1 MPVPVNNES
10 LFSQG
15 RTASC
20 IGGIALIS
28 LLAFEAIAVAAA
40 MPAVATALGGLDFYA
55 IAFGGTLAT
64 SVVGM
69 ALGGEICDRYG
80 AARSAW
86 LGLAAFIAGL
96 LAAGAASD
104 MYTLVLG
111 RLMQGLGSGLL
122 GVAIYVG
129 MSRAVPPALH
139 PKLFAMFAG
148 AWVVPALIGPGIAA
162 GLVHAFG
169 WRAVFLAVAAVAPV
183 AGALL
188 LPALSRQ
195 AAPAGADKPMRW
207 RRLGWS
213 LLAAGGALTLHG
225 SSHLPQPE
233 WIPPVLAIGFAVA
246 VFAARR
252 LLPAGSLRA
261 AEGLPAV
268 VAMRGLIA
276 AAFFASEAFVPL
288 ILTTRYRWS
297 LAEAGLAL
305 TAGALMWSV
314 GSATQARLRAEAA
327 RRRGL
332 TAGFV
337 AMAVGL
343 SVALVAA
350 GLSLHPAWV
359 VAGWA
364 LNGLGIGL
372 SFPMLSVLTMKLSR
386 PDEQGSN
393 ASALQLSDAL
403 SSSIALALAGMLMHA
418 LARPAAPPDAQPILA
433 LSALLALAGA
443 WVSPRAFHATVRH
456 PSRSGPQQD
465 GAGSGA

>member
-1 MPVPVNNES
+1 MQHSVKNES

-15 RTASC
+15 RTAAC

-28 LLAFEAIAVAAA
+28 LLAFESIAVAAA
-40 MPAVATALGGLDFYA
+40 MPAVAAALGGLDFYA
-55 IAFGGTLAT
+55 IAFGGTLAS

-69 ALGGEICDRYG
+69 TLGGEICDRYG

-104 MYTLVLG
+104 ISMLVLG

-129 MSRAVPPALH
+129 MSRAVPPSLH

-162 GLVHAFG
+162 GLVHIFG
-169 WRAVFLAVAAVAPV
+169 WRAVFLAVAALAPV

-195 AAPAGADKPMRW
+195 ETPAGAAKPMRW
-207 RRLGWS
+207 PRLGWS
-213 LLAAGGALTLHG
+213 LLAACGALALHG
-225 SSHLPQPE
+225 SSHLPQTQYMLSA
-233 WIPPVLAIGFAVA
+233 LAVGFAFA
-246 VFAARR
+246 FFAARR

-261 AEGLPAV
+261 AEGLPSV

-276 AAFFASEAFVPL
+276 AAFFASEAFIPL
-288 ILTTRYRWS
+288 ILTTRYHWS
-297 LAEAGLAL
+297 LGSAGLAL
-305 TAGALMWSV
+305 TASALMWSM
-314 GSATQARLRAEAA
+314 GSATQARLHGEAA

-332 TAGFV
+332 TIGFA
-337 AMAVGL
+337 AM
-343 SVALVAA
+343 AA
-350 GLSLHPAWV
+350 GLSSALAAAALSLHAGWV

-364 LNGLGIGL
+364 VTGLGIGL

-403 SSSIALALAGMLMHA
+403 SSSIALALAGMLIHA
-418 LARPAAPPDAQPILA
+418 LARPSAPPDALPILA
-433 LSALLALAGA
+433 MSALLALIGA
-443 WVSPRAFHATVRH
+443 WVSPRAFPRGAAGQADGADLPVRH
-456 PSRSGPQQD
+456 QH
-465 GAGSGA
+465 